1 MQRQR
6 NGYVEP
12 VHWMASSRGEDI
24 DGENNKLRDATSIA
38 LRTAAVFLSE
48 LGSYGLQLVV
58 SAAAEL
64 DLVKDFIYWSSRS
77 PHNL

>member
-1 MQRQR
+1 MLYTLLDLSQYTTLWPQS
-6 NGYVEP
+6 VSA
-12 VHWMASSRGEDI
+12 VHWI
-24 DGENNKLRDATSIA
+24 LRCI
-38 LRTAAVFLSE
+38 LGLKHYE
-48 LGSYGLQLVV
+48 LLQFSCHNWEVMVLVV

>member
-64 DLVKDFIYWSSRS
+64 DLV
-77 PHNL
+77 